1 VPRKGFFYVP
11 ILEKQMI
18 PIPKAVIDLAVT
30 VLAAITSEVLAKRS
44 AIQRCASDRI
54 ASRSMED
61 RNDRP
66 S

>member
-1 VPRKGFFYVP
+1 MPRKGFFYVQFS
-11 ILEKQMI
+11 ENHMI

-30 VLAAITSEVLAKRS
+30 VLTAITSEVLAKRS

-54 ASRSMED
+54 ASNDKEE

>member
-1 VPRKGFFYVP
+1 MPRKGFFYVHFQ
-11 ILEKQMI
+11 ENHMI

-30 VLAAITSEVLAKRS
+30 VLTAITSEVLAKRS
-44 AIQRCASDRI
+44 AIQREAS
-54 ASRSMED
+54 SGKEE

>member
-1 VPRKGFFYVP
+1 
-11 ILEKQMI
+11 MI

-30 VLAAITSEVLAKRS
+30 VLATITSEVLAKRS

-54 ASRSMED
+54 ASNGMEE

>member
-1 VPRKGFFYVP
+1 
-11 ILEKQMI
+11 MI

-30 VLAAITSEVLAKRS
+30 VIAAITSEVLAKRS
-44 AIQRCASDRI
+44 SVQREAS
-54 ASRSMED
+54 SSKEE

>member
-1 VPRKGFFYVP
+1 
-11 ILEKQMI
+11 MI

-30 VLAAITSEVLAKRS
+30 VLRRHHQRS
-44 AIQRCASDRI
+44 PGQTLAIQRCASDRI
-54 ASRSMED
+54 ASNGKEE

>member
-1 VPRKGFFYVP
+1 
-11 ILEKQMI
+11 MI

-44 AIQRCASDRI
+44 VIQRDASNGK
-54 ASRSMED
+54 EEQ
-61 RNDRP
+61 NENP

>member
-1 VPRKGFFYVP
+1 MPLAGIFFVHR
-11 ILEKQMI
+11 LEKFMI

-44 AIQRCASDRI
+44 SVQREASNGK
-54 ASRSMED
+54 EE

>member
-1 VPRKGFFYVP
+1 
-11 ILEKQMI
+11 MI

-30 VLAAITSEVLAKRS
+30 VIAAITSEVLAKRS
-44 AIQRCASDRI
+44 AIQRDASH
-54 ASRSMED
+54 SMED

>member
-1 VPRKGFFYVP
+1 
-11 ILEKQMI
+11 MI

-44 AIQRCASDRI
+44 AIRRD
-54 ASRSMED
+54 ASRSMEE

>member
-1 VPRKGFFYVP
+1 
-11 ILEKQMI
+11 MI
-18 PIPKAVIDLAVT
+18 PIPKAVIDIAVAL
-30 VLAAITSEVLAKRS
+30 VAAITSEVLAKRS

-54 ASRSMED
+54 ASNDKED

>member
-1 VPRKGFFYVP
+1 
-11 ILEKQMI
+11 MI

-30 VLAAITSEVLAKRS
+30 VLAAITSEVLAARKATKRDANS
-44 AIQRCASDRI
+44 N
-54 ASRSMED
+54 MED

>member
-1 VPRKGFFYVP
+1 
-11 ILEKQMI
+11 MI
-18 PIPKAVIDLAVT
+18 PIPKVAIDLAIT
-30 VLAAITSEVLAKRS
+30 VVATITSEVLAKRS

-54 ASRSMED
+54 ASSHKEE

>member
-1 VPRKGFFYVP
+1 VGIFFVP
-11 ILEKQMI
+11 IPENHMI

-54 ASRSMED
+54 ASSDKEE

>member
-1 VPRKGFFYVP
+1 
-11 ILEKQMI
+11 MI

-54 ASRSMED
+54 ASSSKEE